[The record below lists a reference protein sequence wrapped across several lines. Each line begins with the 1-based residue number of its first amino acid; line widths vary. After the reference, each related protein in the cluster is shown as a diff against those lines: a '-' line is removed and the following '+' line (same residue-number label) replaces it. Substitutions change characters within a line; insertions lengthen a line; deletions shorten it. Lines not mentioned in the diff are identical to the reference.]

1 MIVMSHSAPIAAP
14 QSLIR
19 PAWPTSCAEPWL
31 TTSPQSAIARFRCDR
46 GVLCEAGLCDEL
58 EGSRLDDP
66 AARRFAARILPYP
79 DLDPATSSFGCC
91 LRLDDLDA
99 MVALVNAAGAEE
111 KHRLAA
117 LQSSATGGERPE
129 DRLPDRS
136 RLHAGA
142 ADPEPRLTACPRKSR
157 FAGSAHPRRSMRPS
171 RRGRTMP
178 GWCSIQRRPVRLRRM
193 SRAL

>member
-1 MIVMSHSAPIAAP
+1 MADHVTPNLPSRDFDVTEAFYAKLGFA
-14 QSLIR
+14 
-19 PAWPTSCAEPWL
+19 TSWK
-31 TTSPQSAIARFRCDR
+31 DR
-46 GVLCEAGLCDEL
+46 GWMILQRGGLQL
-58 EGSRLDDP
+58 E
-66 AARRFAARILPYP
+66 FFPYP

-111 KHRLAA
+111 KSAGWPRFKA
-117 LQSSATGGERPE
+117 SATGGERPE

-171 RRGRTMP
+171 RRGRAMP
-178 GWCSIQRRPVRLRRM
+178 GWCSIQRRPVRVRRM

>member
-1 MIVMSHSAPIAAP
+1 M
-14 QSLIR
+14 R
-19 PAWPTSCAEPWL
+19 
-31 TTSPQSAIARFRCDR
+31 
-46 GVLCEAGLCDEL
+46 EAGLCDEL

-66 AARRFAARILPYP
+66 AARRFAAPNSSYP

-99 MVALVNAAGAEE
+99 MVALVGAAGAGK

-117 LQSSATGGERPE
+117 LGCAGGERPE

-178 GWCSIQRRPVRLRRM
+178 GWCSIQRRPCGYVECRRRFDIARSWRDRHGRFVRRCG
-193 SRAL
+193 